1 MARRSIERWSDA
13 VYRAPNASF
22 DNVCLPASSR
32 VSNGETRTFVL
43 WITPFNEGLGLVG
56 YRQRAQLWITQRIS
70 LTVAPLVSR

>member
-1 MARRSIERWSDA
+1 MANDEVALVPHLR
-13 VYRAPNASF
+13 PN
-22 DNVCLPASSR
+22 VRLPASSR
-32 VSNGETRTFVL
+32 VSNSETRTFVL